1 MIRYTNGNI
10 ELGYNP
16 EENYIQ
22 IDNIDFRLELLKSS
36 DPFKGASS
44 NIFVLIDPDDE
55 FDDRVIK
62 ICKSP
67 LDNGTNKKHVRFN
80 REIRAFKLASKAKL
94 QNVIQYYG
102 SGEVEIDGLQFLYII
117 MEKAQGDLTSFL
129 ENNKFEF
136 TVNQKLAF
144 CINILN
150 GVKQLHSLKIYH
162 RDIKHD
168 NILRVKDEFKLGDL
182 GIAKFQNED
191 FKVDYDNEKIGPYGW
206 LSPEATN
213 KMLTYKKRIGFTY
226 DCDINFK
233 SDIFQL
239 GKLFWYIF
247 QGNLPVGQ
255 LIPSDYKFEE
265 DIFNVISL
273 MLQYEKQRRPTINEL
288 EVLIEPLVVKYGV

>member
-1 MIRYTNGNI
+1 MSRYSNENI
-10 ELGYNP
+10 ELDNDP
-16 EENYIQ
+16 EENYVQ
-22 IDNIDFRLELLKSS
+22 IDNIDFRLELLKNS
-36 DPFKGASS
+36 DPYKGASS
-44 NIFVLIDPDDE
+44 NLFLLIDPEDE

-67 LDNGTNKKHVRFN
+67 LDYGNNKRHVRFR
-80 REIRAFKLASKAKL
+80 REIRAFKLASKAGL
-94 QNVIQYYG
+94 PNVIQYYS
-102 SGEVEIDGLQFLYII
+102 SGEVEIDGLRFLYII

-129 ENNKFEF
+129 EKNKFNF

-168 NILRVKDEFKLGDL
+168 NILRVNGEFKLGDL
-182 GIAKFQNED
+182 GIARFQNED
-191 FKVDYDNEKIGPYGW
+191 FNIDKDNEKIGPYGW

-213 KMLTYKKRIGFTY
+213 KMLTYKKDIGYKY

-255 LIPSDYKFEE
+255 LIPQDYKFEG
-265 DIFNVISL
+265 DIYNVIVL
-273 MLQYEKQRRPTINEL
+273 MLQYEKERRPSIVEL
-288 EVLIEPLVVKYGV
+288 EDLIEPLMLKYGV